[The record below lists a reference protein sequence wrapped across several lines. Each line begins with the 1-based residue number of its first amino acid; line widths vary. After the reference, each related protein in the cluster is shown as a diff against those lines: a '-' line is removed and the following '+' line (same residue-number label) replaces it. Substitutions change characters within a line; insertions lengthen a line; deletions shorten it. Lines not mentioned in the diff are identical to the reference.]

1 MEQIWNA
8 DSGMELDEAEALVTF
23 IKKYESVFYPIFEK
37 TNPVEVIKLTL
48 EEKGLKNKDL
58 LEIFGSESVI
68 SIVLNNQKQLTLKM
82 VRVLHKLLGI
92 PLKL

>member
-1 MEQIWNA
+1 
-8 DSGMELDEAEALVTF
+8 
-23 IKKYESVFYPIFEK
+23 
-37 TNPVEVIKLTL
+37 VIKLTL
-48 EEKGLKNKDL
+48 EEKGLRNKDL

-68 SIVLNNQKQLTLKM
+68 STVLNNQKQLTLKM